1 MITKKILIALSIFFT
16 LGSCV
21 SQIKCMDKAG
31 SSDAANRA
39 KMTEWLKRT
48 SHPVKVYNVAGE
60 KVKAP
65 TLAEVRAVATLEIL
79 NIDLMLQNMADP
91 RGELRPEFTED
102 SAGLLV
108 ARRLNLGAMINC
120 RGVVAEVRSVILENK
135 KA

>member
-1 MITKKILIALSIFFT
+1 
-16 LGSCV
+16 
-21 SQIKCMDKAG
+21 MDKAG